1 MSWPSGSE
9 MTMPST
15 GQPHAESCRPDRSA
29 RGTGASARDPYP
41 DGQPDCVPPGG
52 DSRLSARESRLVIRP
67 ADEFRVVRRS
77 TEPTVFVESARA
89 RSM

>member
-1 MSWPSGSE
+1 MHRVERTRLGLALRD
-9 MTMPST
+9 
-15 GQPHAESCRPDRSA
+15 GQLPGPKLIGTLSA
-29 RGTGASARDPYP
+29 GDPYP

-52 DSRLSARESRLVIRP
+52 DSRLSGCESRLVTRP

-77 TEPTVFVESARA
+77 TEPTVFVESALA

>member
-1 MSWPSGSE
+1 
-9 MTMPST
+9 
-15 GQPHAESCRPDRSA
+15 
-29 RGTGASARDPYP
+29 
-41 DGQPDCVPPGG
+41 VPPGG
-52 DSRLSARESRLVIRP
+52 DSRLSVRESRLVSRP